1 MEKARFNNEGFYWFL
16 IVLFGGSFIWNSYI
30 LITTKALI
38 TLLPLAEAFILMFLL
53 LSNNKYTRIALMIC
67 SIVFFIIASSL
78 QLTGRFLKDLVD
90 SFDSMDLP
98 YYSKAILRLIIGIFI
113 YTYSKNTIKIERTDK

>member
-1 MEKARFNNEGFYWFL
+1 MEKAKFNNEGFYWFL

-30 LITTKALI
+30 LITTNALI

-53 LSNNKYTRIALMIC
+53 LTNNKYTRIALMIC

-90 SFDSMDLP
+90 SFASMDLP
-98 YYSKAILRLIIGIFI
+98 YYSKAILRLTIGIFI